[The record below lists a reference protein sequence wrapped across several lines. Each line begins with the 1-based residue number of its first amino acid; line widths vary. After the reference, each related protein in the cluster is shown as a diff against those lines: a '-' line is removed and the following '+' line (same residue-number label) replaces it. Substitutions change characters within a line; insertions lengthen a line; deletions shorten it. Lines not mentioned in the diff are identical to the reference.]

1 MYGYVLKSLRSGEK
15 MCPGVEHPGATVVM
29 NPSAAL
35 LLVSLDKVGPN
46 KPGIVFWRAG
56 LL

>member
-1 MYGYVLKSLRSGEK
+1 